1 MSTLQKILFPI
12 IGFTLLIIFLAIR
25 NFVIHPYYN
34 KSNITYAE
42 NSLLQN
48 RQKYKT
54 LINYMESL
62 VKEDSVFGFENHP
75 KQGVI
80 FSVLDS
86 NKVKR
91 QHYDTF
97 TRKKD
102 YVTPYE
108 IVQIF
113 KELKIDYLSVNYT
126 SEFHYIRIY
135 TDLIN
140 YSMSGK
146 NVNLYYFPNKYKFGF
161 FNKENTEKVM
171 LDSWKEESNKVWLYQ
186 IDSNWVIKSKKRIQN

>member
-1 MSTLQKILFPI
+1 MSTLQKILFLI
-12 IGFTLLIIFLAIR
+12 IVFALLIIFLAIR

-42 NSLLQN
+42 NSLTQN

-62 VKEDSVFGFENHP
+62 VKEDSIFLFENV
-75 KQGVI
+75 KEGVI

-86 NKVKR
+86 NKAKS
-91 QHYDTF
+91 QDHDTF
-97 TRKKD
+97 NKKKH
-102 YVTPYE
+102 YVTPSE

-126 SEFHYIRIY
+126 GEFHCIKIH

-146 NVNLYYFPNKYKFGF
+146 NVDLYYFPDKYKFGF
-161 FNKENTEKVM
+161 FNKDNNESMM
-171 LDSWKEESNKVWLYQ
+171 LAAWKNEGNKVWLYQ
-186 IDSNWVIKSKKRIQN
+186 IDSNWVIKSEK